1 MVLIMPLMVI
11 SVILKV
17 IFTNRFLTRV
27 IYNNS
32 RRILIARS
40 DFLSASYSNPPVV
53 VLLSSSVKLPVK
65 FVSDIPMPLA
75 HPPSWILP
83 ITMISPLT
91 YPTDFLRMGYLC
103 IGFPQPYFTL
113 AVKKVASTIN
123 PWGVGF
129 AGKITNSELSNLSGV
144 FELL

>member
-1 MVLIMPLMVI
+1 LLSKPIMDGSVIIGYILASTIFSMVLIMPLMVI

-17 IFTNRFLTRV
+17 IFTNRFLTGV

-32 RRILIARS
+32 HRIVIARS

-65 FVSDIPMPLA
+65 FVSDIPMPSA

-91 YPTDFLRMGYLC
+91 YPTDFLRMG
-103 IGFPQPYFTL
+103 GTFAL
-113 AVKKVASTIN
+113 ASHSHT
-123 PWGVGF
+123 
-129 AGKITNSELSNLSGV
+129 SH
-144 FELL
+144 